1 MSLIELV
8 RLALARLAVSRL
20 RAALTML
27 GIIIGVASVIALV
40 AVGQGATSGITQ
52 QLESLGTNLL
62 TINPGATTTGLVRG
76 ASGSATTLTLDDAA
90 AVAAL
95 PGVSAIAP
103 QTQTQSVVVSPTANT
118 TTSIVGTNADYALVH
133 NYEIWQGTFLTP
145 LEVESG
151 LRVAVLG
158 ATTADDLGLGANAI
172 GSTVTIGGLPY
183 TVVGI
188 LQAKGGTGFTSQDD
202 QVLVP
207 LGTVTKYFTGSDTLR
222 SVAVSVASADAMT
235 STTDAITG
243 ALRTRHAL
251 AATDTSDFTITT
263 QAQLLSTVGNV
274 TSILTA
280 LLAGIASI
288 SLVVGGIGIM
298 NIMLVSVRERTR
310 EIGIRKAIGAKRR
323 DILLQFLIEAL
334 TLSMLGGV
342 FGIIVGLAVSG
353 VIDKV
358 AGWPLVINPTTL
370 VLAVGFSGAV
380 GIVFGVWPARQAA
393 VLDPIV
399 ALRYE

>member
-1 MSLIELV
+1 LSVLELV

-40 AVGQGATSGITQ
+40 AVGQGATSGITA
-52 QLESLGTNLL
+52 QLQSLGTNLL
-62 TINPGATTTGLVRG
+62 TVNPGAATTGLVRG
-76 ASGSATTLTLDDAA
+76 AGGSATSLTVADAA
-90 AVAAL
+90 AIATL
-95 PGVSAIAP
+95 PGVAAVAP
-103 QTQTQSVVVSPTANT
+103 EVRTQAVVVSATANT
-118 TTSIVGTNADYALVH
+118 TTQVVGTTADYASVH
-133 NYEIWQGTFLTP
+133 NYQLWQGSFLTP
-145 LEVESG
+145 LEVNEG
-151 LRVAVLG
+151 LRLAVLG
-158 ATTADDLGLGANAI
+158 STTADDLGVGASGV
-172 GSTVTIGGLPY
+172 GSTISIGGLPY
-183 TVVGI
+183 TVAGI
-188 LQAKGGTGFTSQDD
+188 LQAKGGTGFVSQDD
-202 QVLVP
+202 QILVP
-207 LGTVTKYFTGSDTLR
+207 LATVTKYFTGSDSVR
-222 SVAVSVASADAMT
+222 SVAVSVATADAMT
-235 STTDAITG
+235 SATDAITG
-243 ALRTRHAL
+243 TLRTRHSL
-251 AATDTSDFTITT
+251 AAADASDFTITT

-274 TSILTA
+274 TAILTA

-310 EIGIRKAIGAKRR
+310 EIGIRKAIGARRR

-342 FGIIVGLAVSG
+342 FGVLVGLVVSA
-353 VIDKV
+353 VIDKF

-370 VLAVGFSGAV
+370 LLAVGFSGAV